1 MQETLESDWTLG
13 AVKRREE
20 ERLRSERAAPQGD
33 AEKIQTP
40 HAADV
45 SGDNWVAAAFRRRQE
60 EERAKAAS
68 HQSSSGDRA
77 DAASREVL
85 VDNWLIEGFKRHQEE
100 ERRREIIARSDE
112 AGAPAVGAEE
122 RGSAC
127 HEAGADDEGSV
138 RVVGALARRPR
149 GASRLIAIAGVA
161 VVGLVSVIGLKT
173 ALWSTVESPRGFD
186 RGAPGAT
193 QPPKAS
199 AARPKKAARPVEKE
213 NILPG
218 QGSSPSKETTNAPPT
233 RPAVNGGAPASES
246 AARPGDAA
254 PARPGDAATLSAPP
268 AEAPQNST
276 QSPAAPRSQP
286 KPEAPSSSAEQGDKS
301 LHENAAAP
309 AASAPAPVTA
319 RPKEAVAP
327 AGPDKDST
335 AKPAA
340 VESERSHEGGR
351 SEPGQNAS
359 EPKRQAPNADVD
371 AKPKQQA
378 KEKSGARHSSRK
390 TDGFSGFLNRTAN
403 SVRRFFGR
411 LGAKQ

>member
-1 MQETLESDWTLG
+1 MQEILESDWTLG

-20 ERLRSERAAPQGD
+20 ERLRSARAAPQGD

-40 HAADV
+40 HTADV

-68 HQSSSGDRA
+68 HQSLGGARA

-112 AGAPAVGAEE
+112 AGTPA
-122 RGSAC
+122 
-127 HEAGADDEGSV
+127 DEGST

-149 GASRLIAIAGVA
+149 GLARLIAIAGVV

-186 RGAPGAT
+186 RGAPSAA
-193 QPPKAS
+193 QPPRAG
-199 AARPKKAARPVEKE
+199 AARPIKAVQPKAKE
-213 NILPG
+213 NAHSDAGPT

-268 AEAPQNST
+268 AEAPQKST

-319 RPKEAVAP
+319 GPKEAVAP